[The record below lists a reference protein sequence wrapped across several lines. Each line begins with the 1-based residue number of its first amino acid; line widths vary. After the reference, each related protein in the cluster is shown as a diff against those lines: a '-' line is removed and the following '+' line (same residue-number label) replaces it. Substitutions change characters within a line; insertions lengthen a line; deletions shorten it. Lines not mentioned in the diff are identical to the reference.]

1 MQRGRKVGDMS
12 EKHAAASQSG
22 HLCPSCRRPL
32 PATVERHKTM
42 GVYVPVYSDGPCDNS
57 ACSRGTAH
65 APPVRTSEPP
75 SKAGGI

>member
-1 MQRGRKVGDMS
+1 MS

-22 HLCPSCRRPL
+22 HLCPTCGRQL

-57 ACSRGTAH
+57 ACSRGPAA
-65 APPVRTSEPP
+65 APATRTSETPAKEDVP
-75 SKAGGI
+75 